1 MKTLLG
7 LSAAASLVLHACIGL
22 MSLDAQEKKIF
33 VQAHRGA
40 SGYAPENT
48 MASFKMALVMNAD
61 YLELD
66 VHLTKDGH
74 LVILHDETVDRTTD
88 GKGAVK
94 NMTLAEIKKLDA
106 GAKFDKKFKGE
117 KIPTLEELLKTF
129 AGKIKFNIEIKGE
142 GCEESV
148 VKLIQKYKIE
158 KDVMVSSFHHEY
170 LQKVKE
176 LEPSIVTAGLVMMGP
191 KIKHLKNTIKADY
204 LNIHE
209 SFLTKAIYD
218 KAREIGLG
226 VIVWTVNEKENM
238 KRFTQLGVDGIITNY
253 PDAAVQVIA
262 ETQKPDSGACSE
274 AELDAS
280 CSTP

>member
-1 MKTLLG
+1 MTKVFLAAGALLQVCF
-7 LSAAASLVLHACIGL
+7 ALV
-22 MSLDAQEKKIF
+22 SVDAQEKKIMI
-33 VQAHRGA
+33 QAHRGA

-48 MASFKMALVMNAD
+48 MASFKMALELKAD

-106 GAKFDKKFKGE
+106 GAKFAQKFKGE
-117 KIPTLEELLKTF
+117 KVPALDELLKTYS
-129 AGKIKFNIEIKGE
+129 GKIKFNIEIKADE
-142 GCEESV
+142 CEEAV
-148 VKLIQKYKIE
+148 VKLIKKYKIE

-170 LQKVKE
+170 LQKIKE
-176 LEPSIVTAGLVMMGP
+176 LEPSVVTAGLVMMGP

-209 SFLTKAIYD
+209 SFLTKAVYD

-238 KRFTQLGVDGIITNY
+238 KKFTQLGVDGIITNY
-253 PDAAVQVIA
+253 PDAAVQTVS
-262 ETQKPDSGACSE
+262 ETQKADSGTCS
-274 AELDAS
+274 ASELNSS
-280 CSTP
+280 CSQP

>member
-1 MKTLLG
+1 MKMTMVLL
-7 LSAAASLVLHACIGL
+7 AAGVLLHVSFALV
-22 MSLDAQEKKIF
+22 SLDAQEKKIMI
-33 VQAHRGA
+33 QAHRGA

-48 MASFKMALVMNAD
+48 MSSFKMALELKAD

-94 NMTLAEIKKLDA
+94 DMTLAEIKKLDA
-106 GAKFDKKFKGE
+106 GIKYAQKFKGE
-117 KIPTLEELLKTF
+117 KVPALDELLKTF
-129 AGKIKFNIEIKGE
+129 SGKIKFNIEIKGE
-142 GCEESV
+142 GCEAGV
-148 VKLIQKYKIE
+148 VKLIKKYKIE

-170 LQKVKE
+170 LQKIKE

-191 KIKHLKNTIKADY
+191 KIKHLKNTIKANY

-218 KAREIGLG
+218 KAHEFGLG

-238 KRFTQLGVDGIITNY
+238 KKFAQLGVDGIITNF
-253 PDAAVQVIA
+253 PDVAVQIVG
-262 ETQKPDSGACSE
+262 EF
-274 AELDAS
+274 AS
-280 CSTP
+280 TCAATENTCGP